1 MDYNI
6 IKIVN
11 NKRKKILNILFIIFI
26 LLSIIL
32 SFVLSYSLGQYKMTK
47 SNFTDNDY
55 AKIVEVSMAR
65 SSNNENRSLEKKDI
79 EKIQKIMEDSP
90 YKVDIYPSYAINFG
104 ISANDG
110 NVYYLK
116 SFSDNL
122 FKDNSIDITNSA
134 ITKSNSSLKNI
145 RLDIPIVKEKDGNYS
160 SDKLFQKDFKLI
172 SIDSNS
178 ILSKYF
184 SDNELLISQEDFQK
198 ISEKMSKNYKD
209 QDLKK
214 ILVKTSDIS
223 NVRKVAKLLNDQGYE
238 ETDAFMYYKD
248 LDSSIPFTLKLSKL
262 VIVILFIFT
271 LIVLPLIYEISLK
284 SSVGDIAVLKH
295 MGFCQKQIEKIY
307 MDPLIKGIG
316 ISYIIVIVINFILYK
331 FGIIKGFTD
340 FLNIIISI
348 GILAV
353 LLIIIIH
360 LRLKEYSKENILNL
374 MKKLKIQE

>member
-26 LLSIIL
+26 LVSIIL
-32 SFVLSYSLGQYKMTK
+32 SFVLYYSLGQYKMTK

-184 SDNELLISQEDFQK
+184 SGNELLISQEDFQK
-198 ISEKMSKNYKD
+198 ISEKMYKNYKD

-248 LDSSIPFTLKLSKL
+248 LDSSIPFTLKISKL

-348 GILAV
+348 GILAI

>member
-26 LLSIIL
+26 LVSIIL

-184 SDNELLISQEDFQK
+184 SGNELLI
-198 ISEKMSKNYKD
+198 
-209 QDLKK
+209 
-214 ILVKTSDIS
+214 
-223 NVRKVAKLLNDQGYE
+223 
-238 ETDAFMYYKD
+238 
-248 LDSSIPFTLKLSKL
+248 
-262 VIVILFIFT
+262 
-271 LIVLPLIYEISLK
+271 
-284 SSVGDIAVLKH
+284 
-295 MGFCQKQIEKIY
+295 
-307 MDPLIKGIG
+307 
-316 ISYIIVIVINFILYK
+316 
-331 FGIIKGFTD
+331 
-340 FLNIIISI
+340 
-348 GILAV
+348 
-353 LLIIIIH
+353 
-360 LRLKEYSKENILNL
+360 
-374 MKKLKIQE
+374 IQ

>member
-26 LLSIIL
+26 LVSIIL

-65 SSNNENRSLEKKDI
+65 SSNNENRSLEEKDI
-79 EKIQKIMEDSP
+79 EEIQKIMEDSP

-122 FKDNSIDITNSA
+122 FKDNSIDVTNSA

-145 RLDIPIVKEKDGNYS
+145 RLDIPIVKENDGNYS
-160 SDKLFQKDFKLI
+160 SDKLFHKDFKLI

-198 ISEKMSKNYKD
+198 ISEKMSENYKN

-223 NVRKVAKLLNDQGYE
+223 NVRKVAKLLTKQGYE
-238 ETDAFMYYKD
+238 ETDAFMYYND
-248 LDSSIPFTLKLSKL
+248 LDSSISSTLKISKL

-307 MDPLIKGIG
+307 MDPIIKGIG
-316 ISYIIVIVINFILYK
+316 ISCIIVIVINFILYK
-331 FGIIKGFTD
+331 FGIIKEFTD

-348 GILAV
+348 WILAV

>member
-6 IKIVN
+6 IRIMN

-55 AKIVEVSMAR
+55 AKIIEVSMAR
-65 SSNNENRSLEKKDI
+65 SSNNEDRSLEEKDI
-79 EKIQKIMEDSP
+79 EEIQKITEDSP

-248 LDSSIPFTLKLSKL
+248 LDSSIPFTLKISKL

-284 SSVGDIAVLKH
+284 SLV
-295 MGFCQKQIEKIY
+295 
-307 MDPLIKGIG
+307 
-316 ISYIIVIVINFILYK
+316 
-331 FGIIKGFTD
+331 
-340 FLNIIISI
+340 
-348 GILAV
+348 
-353 LLIIIIH
+353 
-360 LRLKEYSKENILNL
+360 
-374 MKKLKIQE
+374 

>member
-26 LLSIIL
+26 LVSIIL

-248 LDSSIPFTLKLSKL
+248 LDSSIPFTLKISKL

-348 GILAV
+348 AILAI

-360 LRLKEYSKENILNL
+360 LRLKEYSKESILNL

>member
-26 LLSIIL
+26 LVSIIL

-79 EKIQKIMEDSP
+79 EKIQKIMEDSA

-248 LDSSIPFTLKLSKL
+248 LDSSIPFTLKISKL

-295 MGFCQKQIEKIY
+295 MGFCQKQIENIY

-331 FGIIKGFTD
+331 FGIIKEFTD

-348 GILAV
+348 AILAI

>member
-26 LLSIIL
+26 LVSIIL
-32 SFVLSYSLGQYKMTK
+32 SFVLSYSLGQYKITK

-90 YKVDIYPSYAINFG
+90 YKVVIYPSYAINFG

-184 SDNELLISQEDFQK
+184 SDNELLIIQEDFQK

-248 LDSSIPFTLKLSKL
+248 LDSSIPFTLKISKL

-348 GILAV
+348 AILAI

>member
-26 LLSIIL
+26 LVSIIL
-32 SFVLSYSLGQYKMTK
+32 SFVLSYSLGQYKITK

-184 SDNELLISQEDFQK
+184 SDNELLIIQEDFQK

-248 LDSSIPFTLKLSKL
+248 LDSSIPFTLKISKL

-348 GILAV
+348 AILAI

>member
-6 IKIVN
+6 IRIMN

-65 SSNNENRSLEKKDI
+65 SSNNEDRSLEEKDI
-79 EKIQKIMEDSP
+79 EEIQKITEDSP

-145 RLDIPIVKEKDGNYS
+145 RLGHTNSKRKGW
-160 SDKLFQKDFKLI
+160 KL
-172 SIDSNS
+172 
-178 ILSKYF
+178 
-184 SDNELLISQEDFQK
+184 
-198 ISEKMSKNYKD
+198 
-209 QDLKK
+209 
-214 ILVKTSDIS
+214 
-223 NVRKVAKLLNDQGYE
+223 
-238 ETDAFMYYKD
+238 
-248 LDSSIPFTLKLSKL
+248 
-262 VIVILFIFT
+262 
-271 LIVLPLIYEISLK
+271 
-284 SSVGDIAVLKH
+284 
-295 MGFCQKQIEKIY
+295 
-307 MDPLIKGIG
+307 
-316 ISYIIVIVINFILYK
+316 
-331 FGIIKGFTD
+331 
-340 FLNIIISI
+340 
-348 GILAV
+348 
-353 LLIIIIH
+353 
-360 LRLKEYSKENILNL
+360 
-374 MKKLKIQE
+374 

>member
-26 LLSIIL
+26 LVSIIL

-79 EKIQKIMEDSP
+79 EKIQKIMEDSA

-184 SDNELLISQEDFQK
+184 SGNELLISQEDFQK

-248 LDSSIPFTLKLSKL
+248 LDSSIPFTLKISKL

-348 GILAV
+348 GILAI